1 MTKDET
7 EEERKPLL
15 ENSNGI
21 ISQCA
26 NNNKKGQKS
35 AIYWSLIWP
44 THSSEIGKRFML
56 NEIV

>member
-26 NNNKKGQKS
+26 NNNNKKGQKS
-35 AIYWSLIWP
+35 AIYWSLIW
-44 THSSEIGKRFML
+44 
-56 NEIV
+56 

>member
-26 NNNKKGQKS
+26 NNKRLKKCNLS
-35 AIYWSLIWP
+35 AINMACRVVEKLQKQ
-44 THSSEIGKRFML
+44 TC
-56 NEIV
+56 

>member
-26 NNNKKGQKS
+26 NNKK
-35 AIYWSLIWP
+35 
-44 THSSEIGKRFML
+44 
-56 NEIV
+56 